1 VTSLDNV
8 DSVICE
14 VRNGAGWIR
23 LNRPRAINS
32 LRADMVERMLDQLNR
47 WKDDPD
53 VALVCL
59 EGEGEKGFCAGGDM
73 RALYD
78 LRNGGIEE
86 YALRFFVAEYRMDHL
101 IHRYPKPVAAF
112 MNGVVMG
119 GGVGLSIGASHRFVT
134 DTTRWAMPEMNIG
147 FFPDV
152 GASYFLNRF
161 PGFVGRYLAL
171 TSHTIGVGDTI
182 YLNAADC
189 AVEPDRW
196 EALKREFAGRMWTAD
211 TAREDLKTLM
221 RAYSRKETPPSPLS
235 SLRQQ
240 IDRHFCLGTVE
251 EIEASLREAANRGD
265 EWARQTRE
273 TLLSKAPL
281 SLKAT
286 LRLLQEG
293 QSKTLHECLEM
304 ELNLSMNFMNCP
316 DFFEG
321 VRAVLVD
328 KDRQP
333 NWTFASLGQVA
344 DADVEALFACRWPDG
359 DNPLR
364 LDLTARQHSK

>member
-1 VTSLDNV
+1 LDNV

-211 TAREDLKTLM
+211 TAREDFEN
-221 RAYSRKETPPSPLS
+221 AYAGVFPKRNAAVAAVVVAAADRPAFLPRHSGRNRSVAAGGGESRG
-235 SLRQQ
+235 RM
-240 IDRHFCLGTVE
+240 G
-251 EIEASLREAANRGD
+251 AANAGN
-265 EWARQTRE
+265 A
-273 TLLSKAPL
+273 
-281 SLKAT
+281 
-286 LRLLQEG
+286 
-293 QSKTLHECLEM
+293 
-304 ELNLSMNFMNCP
+304 
-316 DFFEG
+316 
-321 VRAVLVD
+321 AVES
-328 KDRQP
+328 
-333 NWTFASLGQVA
+333 AAVA
-344 DADVEALFACRWPDG
+344 
-359 DNPLR
+359 
-364 LDLTARQHSK
+364 